1 MTWYE
6 FLLFVH
12 VSAVVIWVGAGFLLV
27 VLAIRADRT
36 DDEAQIKRIL
46 DDNTWLATHLFIP
59 ASLTVFAAGI
69 WLGIEG
75 SWDFGNLWIVLGLL
89 GYAATFLTGFT
100 ILRPRG
106 DRIAAMLERDG
117 GRMTPLTLAET
128 RRLLA
133 LARIDYVVLFLVIA
147 DMTIK
152 PTGDDVGLLIVMAA
166 IFAAGLFWAIS
177 TAQSI
182 RAPGEAAA

>member
-6 FLLFVH
+6 FLLYVH
-12 VSAVVIWVGAGFLLV
+12 VSAVVIWVGAGFLV
-27 VLAIRADRT
+27 MVLAIRADRS
-36 DDEAQIKRIL
+36 DDVAQIKRLL

-59 ASLTVFAAGI
+59 SSLVVVAAGI
-69 WLGIEG
+69 WLAIDGP
-75 SWDFGNLWIVLGLL
+75 WTFDQLWIVLGLL
-89 GYAATFLTGFT
+89 GYALTFLTGVT

-106 DRIAAMLERDG
+106 DRVAAMLERDG
-117 GRMTPLTLAET
+117 GRMTPTTLAET

-133 LARIDYVVLFLVIA
+133 LARIDYVTLFLVIL
-147 DMTIK
+147 DMTAK

-166 IFAAGLFWAIS
+166 IFAGGVFWTIS

-182 RAPGEAAA
+182 QAPGEATV